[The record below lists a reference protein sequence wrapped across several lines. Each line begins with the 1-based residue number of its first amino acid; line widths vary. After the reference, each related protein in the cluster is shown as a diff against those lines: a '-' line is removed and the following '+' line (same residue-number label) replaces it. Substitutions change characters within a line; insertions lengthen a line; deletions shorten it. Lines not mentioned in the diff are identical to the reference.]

1 MQYRIKQIN
10 FSLQANQLNHGTQ
23 VITLTDKTMAA
34 LLLFFR
40 NPQSII
46 SKDEFMQTVWGEVI
60 VSEASLFKQ
69 IQTCRG
75 VLQDIGLPEDS
86 IENVYGKGYRL
97 KYAVSEC
104 SKHQDGVSDGNRK
117 KPQSHRK
124 KLVFVLIAAL
134 ILSALVYGVLGWMS
148 PRQSINQLNTAQKQ
162 SILELSQSDWQAGL
176 QHINDTL
183 ADTVSYSSADL
194 GFLYQQQGQAL
205 LELQRY
211 SDSVAALKQALHY
224 FSETQQTTALG
235 ESHILLSR
243 AYGALGQDQPQ
254 TEHVQKALA
263 LLKASDSNAQ
273 VVDALME
280 LAFLHKK
287 SGDFQAAI
295 DIYRQAASRAKQGD
309 DATGQMMAVNN
320 LAATYLVMNDVDQA
334 QKLLQ
339 QGLDLSLQIGE
350 GRYIA
355 SAYSMMS
362 QIYLQKNQ
370 PLEAIGHIQEALKY
384 QLKSQSGRGLN
395 PKLMT
400 LNYLLVVTFQSQQA
414 QALLELT
421 QHYAEQLNQSAPMAI
436 VQLYQGMNLA
446 HQKQWSAAADR
457 LQAAWQASQVNN
469 FNYQRPML
477 LAYFALSHARSEQPI
492 KAIEAA
498 QKVMELAEAQNHEKT
513 LAKLALA
520 WSYLFL
526 ENTQQYNQAV
536 TDLNESDI
544 ESWLFLAEQFWE
556 LKLSNANQSDLSYET
571 YLNRLEQTRLEQ
583 QNLSGA
589 ARVDD
594 VVMKSLQ
601 DKILSLTVA
610 LKTEH
615 AGAVSQPN

>member
-34 LLLFFR
+34 LLLFLR

-69 IQTCRG
+69 IQICRG
-75 VLQDIGLPEDS
+75 LLQQIGLPEDS

-97 KYAVSEC
+97 KYAVNEVQNAPGKSAADNQQNQFKYAKIIIG
-104 SKHQDGVSDGNRK
+104 S
-117 KPQSHRK
+117 
-124 KLVFVLIAAL
+124 LVAVVIATL
-134 ILSALVYGVLGWMS
+134 LYT
-148 PRQSINQLNTAQKQ
+148 SIVWFDPVQTNNQLTVNKRQG
-162 SILELSQSDWQAGL
+162 IIELSKSDWQAGL
-176 QHINDTL
+176 THINDLLTEEV
-183 ADTVSYSSADL
+183 DYSPADL

-211 SDSVAALKQALHY
+211 SDSAESLQQAIHY
-224 FSETQQTTALG
+224 FKDARQRIQLG
-235 ESHILLSR
+235 ETHILLSR
-243 AYGALGQDQPQ
+243 AYGALSQNSQQTDQV
-254 TEHVQKALA
+254 HKAVTIF
-263 LLKASDSNAQ
+263 SDSDNTAQ
-273 VVDALME
+273 AVDSLME
-280 LAFLHKK
+280 LAFLYKK
-287 SGDFQAAI
+287 AGDFGAAIETYQQAAN
-295 DIYRQAASRAKQGD
+295 RAKQGQD
-309 DATGQMMAVNN
+309 PVGQMMAINN

-334 QKLLQ
+334 QQLLK
-339 QGLDLSLQIGE
+339 QGLDLSLESGE

-556 LKLSNANQSDLSYET
+556 LKLINANQSDLSYES

-601 DKILSLTVA
+601 DKILSLTAA
-610 LKTEH
+610 LKREH